1 MLNHFDKNNESERVL
16 LTINELSSKSPEEKN
31 KFAKKLH
38 CQFGHSS
45 AENAKK
51 FTKSANMWAQ
61 EFERLIQSK
70 GFVTYALKYKKSK
83 LRPALAFS
91 LSKDF
96 HVVAVD
102 LKEIENTYIMHLI
115 GHATRYSAATVV
127 KSKKKENIAEAI
139 IKYWIAIFSAPK
151 VILSD
156 NGCEFNIE
164 LLREVCK
171 QFNITMTST
180 AAEAPWSNG
189 ILL

>member
-1 MLNHFDKNNESERVL
+1 
-16 LTINELSSKSPEEKN
+16 
-31 KFAKKLH
+31 
-38 CQFGHSS
+38 
-45 AENAKK
+45 
-51 FTKSANMWAQ
+51 
-61 EFERLIQSK
+61 
-70 GFVTYALKYKKSK
+70 
-83 LRPALAFS
+83 
-91 LSKDF
+91 
-96 HVVAVD
+96 
-102 LKEIENTYIMHLI
+102 MHLI

-139 IKYWIAIFSAPK
+139 IKYCIAIFSAPK

-156 NGCEFNIE
+156 NGGEFNIE